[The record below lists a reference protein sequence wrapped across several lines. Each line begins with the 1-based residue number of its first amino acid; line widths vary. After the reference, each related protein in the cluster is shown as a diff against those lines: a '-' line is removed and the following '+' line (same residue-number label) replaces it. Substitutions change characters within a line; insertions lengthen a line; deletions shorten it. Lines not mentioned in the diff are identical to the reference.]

1 MAIRIKPATRV
12 RKAKS
17 IDSQEVLARLQDFL
31 EGGASQEQL
40 VQVISGFWKDQ
51 RNVISYQELRQV
63 VVDQTVS
70 KEMLKLWT
78 QDYSRLV
85 ANTFSVKWMEA
96 AAAGAARQPLLQNSP
111 FEFNMQHSG
120 ALGWLNRHGAE
131 FVTSCIDEQRK
142 AIAALVT
149 KKMVDGHT
157 VDELARLIRPCIGLT
172 EQQAKANARY
182 YDNIVKSL
190 REDHPRMKEET
201 IQKKAR
207 EAAQKYAEKQ
217 HRYRAMTIAQT
228 ESAFAYNWGADEGI
242 RQAQAQGLIGEVRKE
257 WSTSGDDSVC
267 PVCSAL
273 DGTEIDMDD
282 DFPIKLK
289 AVFQGQ
295 HRLPPAHPR
304 CGCAVKYI
312 EISPSVLSDI
322 PQMKVDITQ
331 ENSFK
336 EYSTEE
342 IEDIARQT
350 EEAASRHISVPSR
363 WSGKMV
369 VDDNGI
375 ENSDGHITNYGK
387 LWNCDILTKH
397 ETAPS
402 IIMHEQIHARS
413 ISHYGQDTY
422 FLFPYIEEAAVQLMT
437 EEICRH
443 EEVEIIRS
451 DYYPLVDALKQ
462 IGRYI
467 GKYKTDYDFAKFIIE
482 MPVTER
488 LQWISEQLYAT
499 LGNDIGATVED
510 YQNWSDLLNM
520 LYTKEQLA

>member
-1 MAIRIKPATRV
+1 MAIRIKPAARV
-12 RKAKS
+12 RKTKS
-17 IDSQEVLARLQDFL
+17 IDSQEVLARLQEFL
-31 EGGASQEQL
+31 EQDAGQGQL

-63 VVDQTVS
+63 VLDQTVS

-85 ANTFSVKWMEA
+85 ANTFSGKWMEA

-111 FEFNMQHSG
+111 FEFNMQHPG
-120 ALGWLNRHGAE
+120 ALGWLKRHGGE
-131 FVTSCIDEQRK
+131 FVTSCVDEQRK

-157 VDELARLIRPCIGLT
+157 VDELSRLIRPCIGLT

-182 YDNIVKSL
+182 YDNIVTSL
-190 REDHPRMKEET
+190 KKDHPRMKEEN

-228 ESAFAYNWGADEGI
+228 ESAFAYNWGMDEGI

-257 WSTSGDDSVC
+257 WSTSGDDGVC
-267 PVCSAL
+267 PICSAL
-273 DGTEIDMDD
+273 DGMEIDMDD

-304 CGCAVKYI
+304 CGCGIKYI
-312 EISPSVLSDI
+312 EVSPPVSSGI
-322 PQMKVDITQ
+322 PQVKVDITQ
-331 ENSFK
+331 ADSFR
-336 EYSTEE
+336 EYSKDE

-350 EEAASRHISVPSR
+350 EEAASRHVSVPSK

-369 VDDNGI
+369 VDDEGI
-375 ENSDGHITNYGK
+375 QNSDGHITHYGK
-387 LWNCDILTKH
+387 LWECDILTAH
-397 ETAPS
+397 STAPS
-402 IIMHEQIHARS
+402 IIMHEQMHARS
-413 ISHYGQDTY
+413 ISHYGQNAY
-422 FLFPYIEEAAVQLMT
+422 FSFQYIEEAAVQLMT
-437 EEICRH
+437 EEVCRQ
-443 EEVEIIRS
+443 EGIEIIGS
-451 DYYPLVDALKQ
+451 DYYPLVEALKR

-467 GKYKTDYDFAKFIIE
+467 SKHKTDYDFAKFMIE
-482 MPVTER
+482 MPVVER
-488 LQWISEQLYAT
+488 LQWISEQLYDT

-510 YQNWSDLLNM
+510 YQNFADLLNM
-520 LYTKEQLA
+520 LYTKE

>member
-1 MAIRIKPATRV
+1 MAIRIKPAARV

-17 IDSQEVLARLQDFL
+17 IDSQEVLVRLQEFL
-31 EGGASQEQL
+31 EQDAGQGQL
-40 VQVISGFWKDQ
+40 VQIISGFWKDQ

-85 ANTFSVKWMEA
+85 ANTFSGKWMEA

-111 FEFNMQHSG
+111 FEFNMQHAG

-131 FVTSCIDEQRK
+131 FVTSCVDEQRK

-157 VDELARLIRPCIGLT
+157 VDELSRLIRPCIGLT

-182 YDNIVKSL
+182 YDNIVTSL

-201 IQKKAR
+201 IQKKAG

-228 ESAFAYNWGADEGI
+228 ESAFAYNWGVDEGI

-273 DGTEIDMDD
+273 DGMEIDMDD
-282 DFPIKLK
+282 EFPIKLK

-312 EISPSVLSDI
+312 EVFPPVSSGI

-331 ENSFK
+331 ADSFR

-350 EEAASRHISVPSR
+350 EEAASRHVSVPSR

-369 VDDNGI
+369 VDDGGI
-375 ENSDGHITNYGK
+375 QNSDGHITHYGK
-387 LWNCDILTKH
+387 LWECDILTAH
-397 ETAPS
+397 STAPH
-402 IIMHEQIHARS
+402 IILHEQLHARS
-413 ISHYGQDTY
+413 ISYYDWQVY
-422 FLFPYIEEAAVQLMT
+422 IQYRNIEESAVQLMA
-437 EEICRH
+437 EEICIK
-443 EEVEIIRS
+443 EGIEVIRS
-451 DYYPLVDALKQ
+451 DYDELTEALKQ
-462 IGRYI
+462 IAYRI
-467 GKYKTDYDFAKFIIE
+467 GTFRSYYEFAKILLEI
-482 MPVTER
+482 PVEER
-488 LQWISEQLYAT
+488 LGWLSGRLYDT
-499 LGNDIGATVED
+499 LGSEMNATVEE
-510 YQNWSDLLNM
+510 YEKYSELLNM
-520 LYTKEQLA
+520 LY